1 MILNLEAKKAVD
13 SSECLGVVSGY
24 SQLGAM
30 RGILCLVGDLA
41 FQSLHGLH
49 PWRDGG
55 MDKHGNGK
63 VALGKPNGDH
73 RQMLTNS
80 LAGCVICGFVALYL
94 DSTAVCQEMEMM
106 GGLLMTKAHSL
117 IAAGVY
123 AHRAFFLSRRTLLGY
138 CARAQG
144 PRYQEDKEL
153 KNFHREQTKNVLYG
167 AGYGSR
173 NLWQRPSARSFVP
186 SKHGLI

>member
-1 MILNLEAKKAVD
+1 MILDLEAEKAVD
-13 SSECLGVVSGY
+13 SGKRLRVVSGY
-24 SQLGAM
+24 PELCAVRGVLGP
-30 RGILCLVGDLA
+30 VGDLA
-41 FQSLHGLH
+41 FQLLHGLH
-49 PWRDGG
+49 AWRDSGVN
-55 MDKHGNGK
+55 KHRYIK
-63 VALGKPNGDH
+63 IALGEFYGNH

-80 LAGCVICGFVALYL
+80 LLASSIRRFIALYF